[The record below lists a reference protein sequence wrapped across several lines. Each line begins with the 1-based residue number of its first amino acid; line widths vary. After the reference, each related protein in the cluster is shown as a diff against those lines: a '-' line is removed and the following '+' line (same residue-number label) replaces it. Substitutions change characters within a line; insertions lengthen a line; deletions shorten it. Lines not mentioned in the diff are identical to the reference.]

1 MFLILYN
8 NNNGNEL
15 VIFATKFMIY
25 TGRVGHNLEYFS
37 LLLINKYV
45 ILCVVSNEVP
55 EHPVVSPVSG
65 SIFEKRLIEKYLA
78 ENGVDPITGK
88 ELTVDQ
94 LIDIKSIFLVFLY
107 ICL

>member
-1 MFLILYN
+1 M
-8 NNNGNEL
+8 
-15 VIFATKFMIY
+15 
-25 TGRVGHNLEYFS
+25 
-37 LLLINKYV
+37 
-45 ILCVVSNEVP
+45 CVVSNEVP

>member
-1 MFLILYN
+1 MEMNWSFLQQSSRFIP
-8 NNNGNEL
+8 
-15 VIFATKFMIY
+15 A
-25 TGRVGHNLEYFS
+25 RVEHNLEYFS
-37 LLLINKYV
+37 LLLTNKYV
-45 ILCVVSNEVP
+45 ILFLVSNEVP

-94 LIDIKSIFLVFLY
+94 LIDIKSIFLVSLY